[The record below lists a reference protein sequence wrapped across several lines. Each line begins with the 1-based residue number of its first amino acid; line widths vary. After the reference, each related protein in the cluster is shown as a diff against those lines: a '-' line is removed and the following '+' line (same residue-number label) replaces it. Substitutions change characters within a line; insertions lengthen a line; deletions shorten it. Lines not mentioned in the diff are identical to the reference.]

1 MGMYSINTAE
11 LKAENFLAGD
21 FPIATDFGTV
31 KSGTE
36 SRKRT
41 VLVQGADGIEE
52 FTAAML
58 QTTGESASAGSLDKI
73 IGIAADEPS
82 GDEVAFYL
90 TGEFFAEGLTLP
102 DGVTAADLKPTL
114 RKLGIFIKEM
124 KNYG

>member
-1 MGMYSINTAE
+1 MGMYDINTAE
-11 LKAENFLAGD
+11 LTAENFLAGD
-21 FPIATDFGTV
+21 FPIVTDFGAIKNNAV
-31 KSGTE
+31 I
-36 SRKRT
+36 RKNAP
-41 VLVQGADGIEE
+41 LVQGADGIEE

-58 QTTGESASAGSLDKI
+58 PTTGEDASAGALDKI

-82 GDEVAFYL
+82 NGEVTYYL

-102 DGVTAADLKPTL
+102 NGVTAADLKPAF

>member
-1 MGMYSINTAE
+1 MGMYDINTAE

-21 FPIATDFGTV
+21 FPIATDFGTI
-31 KSGTE
+31 KSGATI
-36 SRKRT
+36 RKRAP
-41 VLVQGADGIEE
+41 LVQGADGIEE

-58 QTTGESASAGSLDKI
+58 PTTGENASAGSLDKI

-82 GDEVAFYL
+82 GNEVAFYL

>member
-11 LKAENFLAGD
+11 LTAENFLAGD
-21 FPIATDFGTV
+21 FPIVTDVGTIKKNSV
-31 KSGTE
+31 I
-36 SRKRT
+36 RKRAP
-41 VLVQGADGIEE
+41 LVQSENGIEE

-58 QTTGESASAGSLDKI
+58 PTTGENASAGSLDKLV
-73 IGIAADEPS
+73 GIAADEPS
-82 GDEVAFYL
+82 GEDVTFYL

-102 DGVTAADLKPTL
+102 EGVTAADLKPAF

>member
-1 MGMYSINTAE
+1 MGMYDINTAE
-11 LKAENFLAGD
+11 LKAENFLAGNY
-21 FPIATDFGTV
+21 PIVTDVGTI
-31 KSGTE
+31 KKNAII
-36 SRKRT
+36 RKRAP
-41 VLVQGADGIEE
+41 LVQSEDGIEE

-58 QTTGESASAGSLDKI
+58 PTAGENASAGSLDKI

-82 GDEVAFYL
+82 GEEVTFYL

-102 DGVTAADLKPTL
+102 EGVTAADLKPAF

>member
-1 MGMYSINTAE
+1 MGMYDINTAE

-21 FPIATDFGTV
+21 FPIATDFGTI
-31 KSGTE
+31 KSGATI
-36 SRKRT
+36 RKRT
-41 VLVQGADGIEE
+41 PLVQGADGIEE

-58 QTTGESASAGSLDKI
+58 PTTGENASAGSLDKI

>member
-1 MGMYSINTAE
+1 MGVYDINTAE
-11 LKAENFLAGD
+11 LTAENFLAGD
-21 FPIATDFGTV
+21 FPIVTDFGTA
-31 KSGTE
+31 KSNAII
-36 SRKRT
+36 RKHAPI
-41 VLVQGADGIEE
+41 VQGENGIEE

-58 QTTGESASAGSLDKI
+58 PTTGENASAGALDKI

-82 GDEVAFYL
+82 NGEVAYYL

-102 DGVTAADLKPTL
+102 EGVTAADLKPAF

>member
-21 FPIATDFGTV
+21 YPIVTDVGTIKNKAV
-31 KSGTE
+31 I
-36 SRKRT
+36 RKHAP
-41 VLVQGADGIEE
+41 LVQSEGGIEE

-58 QTTGESASAGSLDKI
+58 PTTGENASAGALDKI

-82 GDEVAFYL
+82 GEEVTVYL

-102 DGVTAADLKPTL
+102 EGVTAADLKL
-114 RKLGIFIKEM
+114 AFRKLGIFIKEM

>member
-1 MGMYSINTAE
+1 MGMYDINTAE

-31 KSGTE
+31 KSGAE
-36 SRKRT
+36 IRKRT

-52 FTAAML
+52 LTKEML
-58 QTTGESASAGSLDKI
+58 PTTGESASPGSLDKI
-73 IGIAADEPS
+73 VGIAADEPS
-82 GDEVAFYL
+82 GGEVAFYL

-102 DGVTAADLKPTL
+102 DGVTAADVKPTL